1 MVWKLTH
8 FPEGNET
15 TGYPYDVRGEWSD
28 SIVLQVAQKVKGIE
42 YDRCSPAASL
52 KQVIEVIKEFLPDP
66 IRDIL

>member
-15 TGYPYDVRGEWSD
+15 TGYSLRGEWSD
-28 SIVLQVAQKVKGIE
+28 SIMLQVAQKVKGIE
-42 YDRCSPAASL
+42 YDRGSPAASL

>member
-15 TGYPYDVRGEWSD
+15 TGDPYNVRGEWSD
-28 SIVLQVAQKVKGIE
+28 SIVLQQKAKGIE
-42 YDRCSPAASL
+42 YDHGSPAASL
-52 KQVIEVIKEFLPDP
+52 KQVIEVIKEFLPDS